1 MIRIYLI
8 KQLHYLKKMRK
19 IKEINIFYTKY
30 FANKKETLANIKYI
44 KKKSNELYQINKRHI
59 TKQVRREC

>member
-1 MIRIYLI
+1 
-8 KQLHYLKKMRK
+8 MRK